1 VSSGWL
7 GVIERALEEESDLS
21 VVRGISSV
29 RGGRLCGLEYPRW
42 RNRCVNSTCLVSCVL
57 LLKKELTFRRRY
69 TPEGDKRIYEAPR
82 HAVPSDPVR

>member
-57 LLKKELTFRRRY
+57 LLKKELTFQRRY
-69 TPEGDKRIYEAPR
+69 NPLGDIHIYEAPR